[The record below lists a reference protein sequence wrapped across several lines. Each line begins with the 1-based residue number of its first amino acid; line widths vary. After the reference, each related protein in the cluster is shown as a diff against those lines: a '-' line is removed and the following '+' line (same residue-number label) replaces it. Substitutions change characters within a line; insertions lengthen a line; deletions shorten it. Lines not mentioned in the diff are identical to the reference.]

1 MTHVMACIDNSQS
14 SLAVCDYAAW
24 ASQQL
29 VDAPLT
35 LLHVLDEEKYP
46 AAADLSGNIGLGSRE
61 HLLEELATLDAQ
73 RARVALEQ
81 GQHMLESARER
92 TVNFGAAAPE
102 LKQRHGHLVESLSD
116 LQDDIRLLVIGKVGE
131 DSARDT
137 STLGRQIEAVVRTI
151 QRPIL
156 ITANRYK
163 KPETV
168 MLAFD
173 GSPTAQKTVQMLAAS
188 PLCKGLPIHLVMV
201 GVDSTDNRDVLGKA
215 ADVLLSA
222 GFDVKT
228 QIRSGDVEAALHDYQ
243 AEQGIDLLV
252 MGAYGHSRIRQFLVG
267 STTTTMLR
275 TATIPVLLLR

>member
-29 VDAPLT
+29 NAPLT

-46 AAADLSGNIGLGSRE
+46 ASADLSGNIGLGSRE

-73 RARVALEQ
+73 RARLALEQ
-81 GQHMLESARER
+81 GQHMLEKARER
-92 TVNFGAAAPE
+92 TVISGAAFPE

-116 LQDDIRLLVIGKVGE
+116 LQEDIRLLVIGRVGE
-131 DSARDT
+131 DSSLSAH
-137 STLGRQIEAVVRTI
+137 SLGSQIEAVVRTI
-151 QRPIL
+151 HRPIL
-156 ITANRYK
+156 ITSSSYK
-163 KPETV
+163 KPEKV

-173 GSPTAQKTVQMLAAS
+173 GSSTAYKTVQMLAAS
-188 PLCKGLPIHLVMV
+188 PLCKDLPIHLVTV
-201 GVDSTDNRDVLGKA
+201 GADSVSNREALGKA
-215 ADVLLSA
+215 QSMLLSA
-222 GFDVKT
+222 GFAV
-228 QIRSGDVEAALHDYQ
+228 QAEIRQGEVESALHAYQ
-243 AEQGIDLLV
+243 AEHGIDLLV

-275 TATIPVLLLR
+275 TTTMPVLLLR

>member
-14 SLAVCDYAAW
+14 SLAVCDYAAR

-29 VDAPLT
+29 NAPLT

-73 RARVALEQ
+73 RARIALEQ
-81 GQHMLESARER
+81 GQHMLEAARER
-92 TVNFGAAAPE
+92 TINFGAAYPE

-116 LQDDIRLLVIGKVGE
+116 LQDDIRLLVIGRVGE
-131 DSARDT
+131 NSTRSAR
-137 STLGRQIEAVVRTI
+137 TLGSQIEAVVRTI
-151 QRPIL
+151 HRPIL
-156 ITANRYK
+156 ISANSYK
-163 KPETV
+163 KPEKV

-173 GSPTAQKTVQMLAAS
+173 GSSTAYKIVQMLAAS
-188 PLCKGLPIHLVMV
+188 RLCEGLPIHLVMV
-201 GVDSTDNRDVLGKA
+201 GADSEDNREALGRA
-215 ADVLLSA
+215 VVMLLTA
-222 GFDVKT
+222 GFIVQA
-228 QIRSGDVEAALHDYQ
+228 QIQQGEVEASLHVYQ
-243 AEQGIDLLV
+243 AAHGIDLLV

-275 TATIPVLLLR
+275 TASMPVLLLR

>member
-29 VDAPLT
+29 DAPLT

-73 RARVALEQ
+73 RARLALEQ
-81 GQHMLESARER
+81 GQHMLEKARER
-92 TVNFGAAAPE
+92 TVISGAGFPE

-116 LQDDIRLLVIGKVGE
+116 LQEDIRLLVIGRVGE
-131 DSARDT
+131 DSTRST
-137 STLGRQIEAVVRTI
+137 RTLGSQIEAVVRTI
-151 QRPIL
+151 HRPIL
-156 ITANRYK
+156 ITANSYK
-163 KPETV
+163 KPEKV

-173 GSPTAQKTVQMLAAS
+173 GSPTAYKTVQMLAAS
-188 PLCKGLPIHLVMV
+188 QLCEGLPIHLVMV
-201 GVDSTDNRDVLGKA
+201 GADSESNREALEKA
-215 ADVLLSA
+215 RGMLLSS
-222 GFDVKT
+222 GFVV
-228 QIRSGDVEAALHDYQ
+228 QAEIRPGEVEAALHVYQ
-243 AEQGIDLLV
+243 AEHEIDLLA

-267 STTTTMLR
+267 STTTMMLR
-275 TATIPVLLLR
+275 TASMPVLLLR

>member
-29 VDAPLT
+29 DAPLT

-73 RARVALEQ
+73 RARLALEQ
-81 GQHMLESARER
+81 GQHMLEKARER
-92 TVNFGAAAPE
+92 TVISGAGFPE

-116 LQDDIRLLVIGKVGE
+116 IQEDIRLLVIGRVGE
-131 DSARDT
+131 DSTRST
-137 STLGRQIEAVVRTI
+137 RTLGSQIEAVVRTI
-151 QRPIL
+151 HRPIL
-156 ITANRYK
+156 ITANSYK
-163 KPETV
+163 KPEKV

-173 GSPTAQKTVQMLAAS
+173 GSPTAYKTVQMLAAS
-188 PLCKGLPIHLVMV
+188 QLCEGLPIHLVMV
-201 GVDSTDNRDVLGKA
+201 GADSESNREALEKA
-215 ADVLLSA
+215 RGMLLSSGLVVPA
-222 GFDVKT
+222 E
-228 QIRSGDVEAALHDYQ
+228 IRPGEVEAALHVYQ
-243 AEQGIDLLV
+243 AEHEIDLLV

-275 TATIPVLLLR
+275 TASMPVLLLR